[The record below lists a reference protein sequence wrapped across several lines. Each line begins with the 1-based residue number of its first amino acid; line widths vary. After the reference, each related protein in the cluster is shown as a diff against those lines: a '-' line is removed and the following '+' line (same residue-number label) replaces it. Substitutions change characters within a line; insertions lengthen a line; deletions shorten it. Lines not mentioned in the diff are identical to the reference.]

1 MIWSFLLPAA
11 LATPEMIPESAME
24 LVGHPAPPIE
34 AKLADGSAFTLA
46 SKSGKK
52 VVISFWASWCGP
64 CRNELPALSTFAK
77 EHPQFQYIALNVDR
91 DRAAAEKFLSA
102 VQVDVPIAYDPEAIS
117 MGAYG
122 VMSMPTMFVVD
133 EKGMLAWQKIGFN
146 QERGLSELAATLG
159 VDK

>member
-11 LATPEMIPESAME
+11 LAAPEMIPESAME

-34 AKLADGSAFTLA
+34 AKLADGSSFTLA
-46 SKSGKK
+46 SKAGKT

-64 CRNELPALSTFAK
+64 CRNELPALSAFAK
-77 EHPQFQYIALNVDR
+77 EHPQFQYVALNVDR
-91 DRAAAEKFLSA
+91 DRAAAEKFLTS
-102 VQVDVPIAYDPEAIS
+102 VKVELPIAYDPEAIS

-133 EKGMLAWQKIGFN
+133 DKGMLAWQKIGFN

-159 VDK
+159 VAK